1 MISADKA
8 FIEIMEYPR
17 ADVATI
23 TWTDDGKREQVQV
36 GRTANALA
44 YVLADLEAAVSGDVS
59 AQAQLEVSKDVME
72 LMTGLRNDWNFLYPE
87 EQ

>member
-1 MISADKA
+1 M
-8 FIEIMEYPR
+8 
-17 ADVATI
+17 
-23 TWTDDGKREQVQV
+23 
-36 GRTANALA
+36 
-44 YVLADLEAAVSGDVS
+44 ADLEAAVSGDAS